1 MRHYRLAPQPRPQ
14 GRLVILPPE
23 TVAQMQEQL
32 LREWI
37 DASIPALGGMTPRE
51 AVRTPEGRQRVLDL
65 LDYIEDQQRR
75 YPPPPGTFSAD
86 YSAVKKTL
94 GLE

>member
-1 MRHYRLAPQPRPQ
+1 MAEGPPEDPLEP
-14 GRLVILPPE
+14 VILPP
-23 TVAQMQEQL
+23 
-32 LREWI
+32 
-37 DASIPALGGMTPRE
+37 E

-65 LDYIEDQQRR
+65 LDYIERQKKR

-86 YSAVKKTL
+86 PREVKRAL